1 MALFGMILCLAAI
14 IAIIIL
20 AGLKIKSKWLAIV
33 AAVIL
38 SCVVMMP
45 FSCCA
50 GKWYNGYKIERAKR
64 AEVKKQL
71 KKEKKE
77 QEKAQKA
84 QQKSGQLPDKSNL

>member
-1 MALFGMILCLAAI
+1 MALFGMIVCLAAI
-14 IAIIIL
+14 IAIIIF

-50 GKWYNGYKIERAKR
+50 GKWYKKHREQVKIEKA
-64 AEVKKQL
+64 A
-71 KKEKKE
+71 EKKAAE
-77 QEKAQKA
+77 QAEKAQNKA
-84 QQKSGQLPDKSNL
+84 EQLPDKNNL